1 MSTMSPQQVQMYKF
15 HGEVTYW
22 VLLCV
27 WSALFCNV
35 KPSNNLSSV
44 FGGMHTWSVISCA
57 QEAGVSKNKM
67 PAIIFSIF
75 IQWYLLGNSLIFM
88 LSNALWARE
97 FSKCPSDP
105 PQEGAHFGKSQLL
118 GLYPTRY
125 FKWEKRQCLSL
136 FINKLGIFH
145 NWYHM
150 NLFTNQKTFES
161 IFSSALRLVLL

>member
-1 MSTMSPQQVQMYKF
+1 MSTMSPQQVQIYKF

-22 VLLCV
+22 VFLCV

-57 QEAGVSKNKM
+57 QEAGISKNKM

-97 FSKCPSDP
+97 FSSA
-105 PQEGAHFGKSQLL
+105 PQIHLRRALTSGNPNSLGCTLHVISSGRNVNVYPYLSINWAFFIIDIIWTYSQIKRHLKV
-118 GLYPTRY
+118 Y
-125 FKWEKRQCLSL
+125 FQ
-136 FINKLGIFH
+136 
-145 NWYHM
+145 
-150 NLFTNQKTFES
+150 
-161 IFSSALRLVLL
+161 VP